1 VDAPFATITLPQPKK
16 KTEKKM
22 SAIMN
27 RPLELT
33 DAELDAVAG
42 GQLLTLV
49 LADLVDIGDVNVEVA
64 APINLAAAVAVL
76 GNATALALQDVG
88 GITQ

>member
-1 VDAPFATITLPQPKK
+1 
-16 KTEKKM
+16 M
-22 SAIMN
+22 SQLMN
-27 RPLELT
+27 RPTELT

-49 LADLVDIGDVNVEVA
+49 LNDLVDIGDINVEVA

-76 GNATALALQDVG
+76 GNATATAAQVVD
-88 GITQ
+88 IAQ